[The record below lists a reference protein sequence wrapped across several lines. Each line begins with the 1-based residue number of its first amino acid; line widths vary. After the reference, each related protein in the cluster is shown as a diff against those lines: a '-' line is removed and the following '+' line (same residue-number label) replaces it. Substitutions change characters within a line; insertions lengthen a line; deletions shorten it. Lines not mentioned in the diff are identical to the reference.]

1 MDYVR
6 LLMLLIKSADVD
18 AIANLEKKV
27 IEEFHTLLC
36 KVRKG
41 YKPDYEFILEEI
53 SFIELIATKSIDE
66 KLSLT
71 ALQYYLNNKW
81 QMNLY

>member
-1 MDYVR
+1 MDAVNK
-6 LLMLLIKSADVD
+6 LK
-18 AIANLEKKV
+18 KKV
-27 IEEFHTLLC
+27 SEEFYTLIC

-53 SFIELIATKSIDE
+53 SFIELFQDRDLDD
-66 KLSLT
+66 KLLLT

-81 QMNLY
+81 QIIQS

>member
-1 MDYVR
+1 MV
-6 LLMLLIKSADVD
+6 VD
-18 AIANLEKKV
+18 AVNKLKKKV
-27 IEEFHTLLC
+27 SEEFYTLIC

-53 SFIELIATKSIDE
+53 SFIELFQDRDLDD

-71 ALQYYLNNKW
+71 AL
-81 QMNLY
+81 

>member
-1 MDYVR
+1 MV
-6 LLMLLIKSADVD
+6 VD
-18 AIANLEKKV
+18 AINKLKKKV
-27 IEEFHTLLC
+27 SEEFYTLIC

-53 SFIELIATKSIDE
+53 SFIELFQDRDLDD

-71 ALQYYLNNKW
+71 AL
-81 QMNLY
+81 

>member
-1 MDYVR
+1 VV
-6 LLMLLIKSADVD
+6 VD
-18 AIANLEKKV
+18 AVNKLKKKV
-27 IEEFHTLLC
+27 SEEFYTLIC

-53 SFIELIATKSIDE
+53 SFIELFQDRDLDD

-71 ALQYYLNNKW
+71 AL
-81 QMNLY
+81 

>member
-1 MDYVR
+1 MDAVNK
-6 LLMLLIKSADVD
+6 LK
-18 AIANLEKKV
+18 KKV
-27 IEEFHTLLC
+27 SEEFYTLIC

-53 SFIELIATKSIDE
+53 SFIELFQDRDLDD

-71 ALQYYLNNKW
+71 AL
-81 QMNLY
+81 